1 MGLYEFPPLL
11 LMYLFLYFKIFTMNI
26 YYVDA
31 EEKHNMVKYQFIF
44 IVFILNV

>member
-1 MGLYEFPPLL
+1 
-11 LMYLFLYFKIFTMNI
+11 MYLFLYFKIFTMNI